1 MRVTLDG
8 TPLLGER
15 TGIGRYVHELVNA
28 LPQVARDRGPD
39 TELQVMT
46 WSARRHRVQDLPA
59 GVRQVGP
66 RVPARALRAA
76 WLRSDHPTAELLG
89 ARGDVVHGTNFV
101 VPPVRRA
108 RAVVTVHDLTF
119 LDRRTVAPTDAAYAE
134 LLPRSLRRGAHVVT
148 PTATVAAAVRDH
160 YALPA
165 DRVTVTPLGVDDG
178 WFDASAADPDW
189 RASRGVPEDYV
200 LYVGSSAARKNL
212 DTVVA
217 AHRALTDGGGRGPAL
232 VLAGPSGAVPR
243 PDAHPGVVAAGWVA
257 EGELRRLVAGARAL
271 VLASSDEGFGLPV
284 LESLATGRPVVVSD
298 IPALTEVA
306 GPHAVTAPPR
316 DTDALAEALTR
327 VLAADDGPAQRAARQ
342 DWARRW
348 TWRACAE
355 ATLDVYAR
363 MAAQ

>member
-1 MRVTLDG
+1 
-8 TPLLGER
+8 
-15 TGIGRYVHELVNA
+15 
-28 LPQVARDRGPD
+28 
-39 TELQVMT
+39 
-46 WSARRHRVQDLPA
+46 
-59 GVRQVGP
+59 
-66 RVPARALRAA
+66 
-76 WLRSDHPTAELLG
+76 
-89 ARGDVVHGTNFV
+89 
-101 VPPVRRA
+101 
-108 RAVVTVHDLTF
+108 
-119 LDRRTVAPTDAAYAE
+119 
-134 LLPRSLRRGAHVVT
+134 VVT